1 MGKLIT
7 FFQEAKV
14 ELSRV
19 NWPGRK
25 EIVRYTILVVI
36 ISLVLALFLGGLDF
50 LFSFLVEKY
59 LIS

>member
-1 MGKLIT
+1 MMKFIS
-7 FFQEAKV
+7 FVQEAKV

-25 EIVRYTILVVI
+25 EIIRYTILVII
-36 ISLVLALFLGGLDF
+36 ISLALAIFLGGLDF
-50 LFSFLVEKY
+50 FFSYLVEQY